1 MTFILDRF
9 LSLFNGGMKAYK
21 VQDVKREQRIGVTA
35 KNFKE
40 LLEKGAEK
48 LKARFSLS
56 MELQKSLSLALYR
69 WKINDITYTQR
80 EGNNLF
86 IHLLLIED

>member
-35 KNFKE
+35 KNFQE

-48 LKARFSLS
+48 LKARFSL
-56 MELQKSLSLALYR
+56 
-69 WKINDITYTQR
+69 
-80 EGNNLF
+80 
-86 IHLLLIED
+86 

>member
-48 LKARFSLS
+48 LKARFALWSCKRVSL
-56 MELQKSLSLALYR
+56 QLSPDGKLM
-69 WKINDITYTQR
+69 T
-80 EGNNLF
+80 
-86 IHLLLIED
+86 LLIHNEKEIICLYTYC

>member
-48 LKARFSLS
+48 LKARFYGAAEESLS
-56 MELQKSLSLALYR
+56 SSLQKE
-69 WKINDITYTQR
+69 N
-80 EGNNLF
+80 
-86 IHLLLIED
+86 

>member
-1 MTFILDRF
+1 MTYILDRF

-35 KNFKE
+35 KNFQE

-56 MELQKSLSLALYR
+56 KSCSRVALELSL
-69 WKINDITYTQR
+69 D
-80 EGNNLF
+80 G
-86 IHLLLIED
+86 

>member
-48 LKARFSLS
+48 LKARFSLVYGAAEES
-56 MELQKSLSLALYR
+56 LSSSLQKE
-69 WKINDITYTQR
+69 N
-80 EGNNLF
+80 
-86 IHLLLIED
+86 

>member
-48 LKARFSLS
+48 LKARFSL
-56 MELQKSLSLALYR
+56 
-69 WKINDITYTQR
+69 
-80 EGNNLF
+80 
-86 IHLLLIED
+86 

>member
-48 LKARFSLS
+48 LKARFSLWS
-56 MELQKSLSLALYR
+56 CRRSLSLALSR
-69 WKINDITYTQR
+69 RKINDITYTQR

>member
-48 LKARFSLS
+48 LKARFSLWS
-56 MELQKSLSLALYR
+56 CRRVSLALSR
-69 WKINDITYTQR
+69 RKINEITYTQR

>member
-48 LKARFSLS
+48 LKARFSLWS
-56 MELQKSLSLALYR
+56 SLALSR

>member
-1 MTFILDRF
+1 MIQYFAIIFKAGNIKNNKFLKIARGSLKEKNTRLMTFILDRF

-35 KNFKE
+35 KNFQE

-48 LKARFSLS
+48 LKARFSL
-56 MELQKSLSLALYR
+56 
-69 WKINDITYTQR
+69 
-80 EGNNLF
+80 
-86 IHLLLIED
+86 